1 MSTLKSVQM
10 SFRIGLC
17 YLSLLLTA
25 IAQQAAVDKQPST
38 LIRNVVIYDGSG
50 AKPTKGELRVSG
62 ETITDIG
69 PKLKQQPGER
79 VVDGKGMALAP
90 GFIDMH
96 SHADRGI
103 FEKSHNAVIRQGITT
118 VLVGQD
124 GESEFPLRDFFAKL
138 EKQPAAMN
146 VASMAGHA
154 TLRAK
159 VMGKDLYRAATQQ
172 EIQQMSSLL
181 QEEMNAGAMGMST
194 GLEYEE
200 CHFATTEEVA
210 DLSKVAA
217 AAGGFYNSHVRDEG
231 DHAFDSFN
239 EVIEIGKQAKIP
251 VVITHIK
258 LASPGVWNQA
268 TAKMPEIFAKAQAAG
283 VDLKADVYPYTYWQS
298 TLRVLVLDRDWF
310 DPAKVKKGLYDN
322 GTPSHLRIT
331 RYEPDPSVEG
341 KTIEEIA
348 ALWKMTPVDAYMK
361 MIKATLPT
369 SDNPKGKEE
378 GVIGESMTEQDV
390 KWFIAHPRIMF
401 STDGELDGRHPRGAG
416 AFPRVLGR
424 YVREQKVL
432 PLETAIRKMTSL
444 PAAQL
449 GLMDRG
455 RIAKGMKAD
464 IVVFDPR
471 TVIDRSTIEQ
481 PLAPPSGIVGVM
493 VNGEWAVKDGQ
504 PTTAHAGRV
513 LRRTQPGNPTR

>member
-1 MSTLKSVQM
+1 
-10 SFRIGLC
+10 
-17 YLSLLLTA
+17 
-25 IAQQAAVDKQPST
+25 
-38 LIRNVVIYDGSG
+38 
-50 AKPTKGELRVSG
+50 
-62 ETITDIG
+62 
-69 PKLKQQPGER
+69 
-79 VVDGKGMALAP
+79 MALAP

-96 SHADRGI
+96 SHADNGI

-124 GESEFPLRDFFAKL
+124 GESEFPLREFFTKL
-138 EKQPAAMN
+138 EKQVPAMN

-154 TLRAK
+154 TVRAK
-159 VMGKDLYRAATQQ
+159 VMGKDLYRVATQQ
-172 EIQQMSSLL
+172 EIEKMSSLL
-181 QEEMNAGAMGMST
+181 QEEMSAGAMGMST

-200 CHFATTEEVA
+200 GHFATTEEVS

-217 AAGGFYNSHVRDEG
+217 GRGGFYNSHVRDEG

-239 EVIEIGKQAKIP
+239 EVIEIGKRAKIP

-258 LASPGVWNQA
+258 LASPKVWNQA
-268 TAKMPEIFAKAQAAG
+268 AAKMPGIFAKAQAEG

-310 DPAKVKKGLYDN
+310 NPAKVKKGLDDN

-331 RYEPDPSVEG
+331 RYEPDPSLEG

-348 ALWKMTPVDAYMK
+348 ALWKMTPVDAYIK
-361 MIKATLPT
+361 MIRATLPT
-369 SDNPKGKEE
+369 SDNEQGKEE
-378 GVIGESMTEQDV
+378 GVIGESMTERDV

-401 STDGELDGRHPRGAG
+401 STDGELEGRHPRGAG

-432 PLETAIRKMTSL
+432 SLEAAIRKMTSL

-449 GLMDRG
+449 GLTDRG

-464 IVVFDPR
+464 LVLFDPK
-471 TVIDRSTIEQ
+471 TVIDRATIEQ
-481 PLAPPSGIVGVM
+481 PLAPPDGIIAVM
-493 VNGEWAVKDGQ
+493 VNGQWAVKDEQ
-504 PTTAHAGRV
+504 PTSARAGRV
-513 LRRTQPGNPTR
+513 LRRVNQGNVIH